1 MDLACQT
8 FVHCDF
14 TLLSYTPG
22 KTLEKTFDIIFF
34 MIILESEQWS
44 YLLFYQVFTHS
55 GIDIK
60 ARLFQMS

>member
-34 MIILESEQWS
+34 MIILESEQ
-44 YLLFYQVFTHS
+44 
-55 GIDIK
+55 
-60 ARLFQMS
+60 